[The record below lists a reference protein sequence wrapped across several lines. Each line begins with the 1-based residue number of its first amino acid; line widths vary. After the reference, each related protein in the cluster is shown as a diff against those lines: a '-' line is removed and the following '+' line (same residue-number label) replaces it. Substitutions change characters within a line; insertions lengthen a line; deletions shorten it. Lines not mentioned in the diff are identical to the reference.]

1 MSQPPQTVG
10 ETRPVSIPQRPLY
23 RTAFLAVVLLL
34 VTVAAAAVVLS
45 QFFVRPPESAVAREN
60 VVLGDA
66 EYEAAN
72 YGDAIEH
79 YTSALEHHPDPVAV
93 YIKRG
98 RAYTGAGDY
107 ARALEDYLTAAEL
120 AGDDAPDEL
129 PILIEEAERL
139 RDQT

>member
-1 MSQPPQTVG
+1 MPESRPTVA
-10 ETRPVSIPQRPLY
+10 ETRPVAIPERPLY

-45 QFFVRPPESAVAREN
+45 QFFINPPESAVAREH
-60 VVLGDA
+60 VVIGDT
-66 EYEAAN
+66 EYDAAN

-79 YTSALEHHPDPVAV
+79 YTLALEDHPDPVTV

-107 ARALEDYLTAAEL
+107 ARALDDYRTAAEI
-120 AGDDAPDEL
+120 AGDNAPDEL
-129 PILIEEAERL
+129 AILIEEAERL